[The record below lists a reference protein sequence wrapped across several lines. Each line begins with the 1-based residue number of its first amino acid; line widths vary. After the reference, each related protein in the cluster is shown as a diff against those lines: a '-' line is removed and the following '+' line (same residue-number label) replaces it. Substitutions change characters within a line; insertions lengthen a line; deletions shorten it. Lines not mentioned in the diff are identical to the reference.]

1 VTGHSISEYLRLIEK
16 HNLLLVKDYPE
27 IMKKRVVRK
36 VAYNSKEVIKGTL
49 FVCKGVGFQ
58 EKYLDEAIARGAIA
72 YISERDYQKEIPG
85 FIVSNAF
92 QALSLVAN
100 LYYGFPW
107 KKFKLIGITG
117 TKGKTTTAN
126 YVKYILDEYL
136 RDVDKTKAGLVTT
149 DLTFDGKKTASS
161 HLTTPE
167 SLDLQKFFYNAAKNG
182 TQYVVVEVSSQALK
196 YGRVYGVNF
205 DVAVFL
211 NISEDH
217 ISPVE
222 HLDFEDYFSSKL
234 NLFQQATTACVNLD
248 LEESPRVLASAQA
261 AANIVTFAFG
271 QEADIF
277 GYALEEGSTRSGFRV
292 KTAGFDRQFS
302 LNMPGTF
309 NLKNALAAVAVAYSL
324 QIPQE
329 YLYSGLNKA
338 KVAGRMDRFISRDKD
353 KVVIV
358 DYAHNKLSFNELY
371 DSVQKQYPTRKIIT
385 VFGCPGEKAI
395 TRRRDLGLISGLKS
409 DKIILTMEDPGEKN
423 VRLICEEIA
432 QYVKQNNH
440 NYEII
445 EDRTEAIKR
454 AILSQELET
463 VVLITGK
470 GNERYQRIG
479 TGNIKYPSDV
489 DNATRFLAEYD
500 LGGKLTNLN

>member
-1 VTGHSISEYLRLIEK
+1 MKSCSIGEYLRIIED
-16 HNLLLVKDYPE
+16 HNLLLTKDYPQ
-27 IMKKRVVRK
+27 IMEKRLVRK
-36 VAYNSKEVIKGTL
+36 VSYNSKEVTKGTL
-49 FVCKGVGFQ
+49 FICKGVSFK
-58 EKYLDEAIARGAIA
+58 EKYLDEAIAKGAIA
-72 YISERDYQKEIPG
+72 YISERDYKKEIPG

-92 QALSLVAN
+92 KALSLVAN
-100 LYYGFPW
+100 LYYNFPW
-107 KKFKLIGITG
+107 KNFKLIGITG

-126 YVKYILDEYL
+126 YIKYILDEYL
-136 RDVDKTKAGLVTT
+136 KDVDKSKAGLVTT
-149 DLTFDGKKTASS
+149 DLIFDGKKTSSS

-167 SLDLQKFFYNAAKNG
+167 SLDLQKFFYNAAKNNI
-182 TQYVVVEVSSQALK
+182 QYMVVEVSSQALK

-205 DVAVFL
+205 DVGVFL

-222 HLDFEDYFSSKL
+222 HHNFADYFSSKL
-234 NLFQQATTACVNLD
+234 DLFKQSRTACVNLD
-248 LEESPRVLASAQA
+248 SEEFAMILESAQNA
-261 AANIVTFAFG
+261 DNTITFGFR

-277 GYALEEGSTRSGFRV
+277 GYAV
-292 KTAGFDRQFS
+292 KEDSSQSVFQVRTPRFDQQFI

-309 NLKNALAAVAVAYSL
+309 NIKNALAAIAMADAL
-324 QIPQE
+324 QIPE
-329 YLYSGLNKA
+329 KYIYLGLEKA
-338 KVAGRMDRFISRDKD
+338 KVDGRMDKFTSRNQD

-371 DSVQKQYPTRKIIT
+371 DSVQKQYPNRKIIT

-409 DKIILTMEDPGEKN
+409 DKIILTMEDPGERDI
-423 VRLICEEIA
+423 RLICEEIA
-432 QYVKQNNH
+432 HYVKQNNH

-445 EDRTEAIKR
+445 EDRTAAIKR
-454 AILSQELET
+454 AIFLQEPET

-479 TGNIKYPSDV
+479 SGNIKYPSDV
-489 DNATRFLAEYD
+489 DNAVKFLAEYD
-500 LGGKLTNLN
+500 LGGELTNLN